1 MTWGRRQIEG
11 LAAGRYEVRV
21 SGEDLFPP
29 SETVEVM
36 VFDADGAFTEMRDGV
51 STTYHDDGS
60 AEVTVT
66 VTENGVTTVT
76 TTAKDKDG
84 NTVSTTVTVTQPDG
98 SQTVTVTASDGSSV
112 STTTDSDG
120 KVTEQTVKNPDGST
134 VKTENKP
141 DGTTVV
147 TKTDKTGKV
156 TETIETAKDGSAV
169 TTKYQSDGGKVV
181 VTADQNGKV
190 TETITYHPDGSY
202 VKDGF
207 THVMTEGSGSSYRG
221 KELTF
226 RSNDA
231 VVNFLYVTVNGKELD
246 KKHYEVEGDSIQVT
260 LKTSYLRTLKTG
272 TYKLGI
278 VSTNGA
284 AEGTFRIPGNYE
296 GVATGDTSH
305 IGLWT
310 ALTLLNGVAAAGLAA
325 YSVKKRKR

>member
-66 VTENGVTTVT
+66 VTENGVATVT

-84 NTVSTTVTVTQPDG
+84 NT
-98 SQTVTVTASDGSSV
+98 V

-156 TETIETAKDGSAV
+156 TETIETAKDGSTV
-169 TTKYQSDGGKVV
+169 TTKYQSDGDKVV
-181 VTADQNGKV
+181 VTADLNGKV